1 VAEHREP
8 SQLIGDFLREVAV
21 LVLVF
26 WPLEKWIQDRKID
39 GSILLFAI
47 LVAGMLMYWGI
58 ILEGRDEL

>member
-1 VAEHREP
+1 
-8 SQLIGDFLREVAV
+8 
-21 LVLVF
+21 
-26 WPLEKWIQDRKID
+26 LEKWIQDRKID